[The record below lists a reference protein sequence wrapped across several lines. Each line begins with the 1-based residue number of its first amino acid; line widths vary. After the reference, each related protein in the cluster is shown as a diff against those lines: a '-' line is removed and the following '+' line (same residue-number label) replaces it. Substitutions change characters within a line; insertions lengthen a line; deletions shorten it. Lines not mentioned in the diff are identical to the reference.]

1 MITANMEQTR
11 RDHLIGNLFGY
22 KAILQSGIV
31 IKSELS
37 MECWNQ
43 LLDHI
48 YGMACD
54 VPWLREECGMVLVEA
69 VKSLHGHRKY
79 QECAKAVIGRLSTY
93 RLTATPEG
101 VAIWL
106 TVKAAYEEKT
116 PEILPGKIWH
126 AQDPLSSKERP
137 RLAKVLKENYQ
148 GGGEDGADDVVKT
161 AAANPNPTFAWNLV
175 FSEVLRRDN
184 DTGAA
189 KPELPQLWID
199 IVDSELAARGHGL
212 CSCF

>member
-1 MITANMEQTR
+1 MKQTR
-11 RDHLIGNLFGY
+11 RDHLIGKLFGY

-31 IKSELS
+31 IKPELS

-69 VKSLHGHRKY
+69 VKSLQGHKKY
-79 QECAKAVIGRLSTY
+79 QECAKEVIGRLSTY
-93 RLTATPEG
+93 KLVATPEG

-106 TVKAAYEEKT
+106 TVKAAYEEKV

-126 AQDPLSSKERP
+126 CQDPLSNKERS

-148 GGGEDGADDVVKT
+148 GGGEEGADGMVKT
-161 AAANPNPTFAWNLV
+161 AAANPNPTFTWDLV

-184 DTGAA
+184 DTGAT
-189 KPELPQLWID
+189 KPELPRFWID
-199 IVDSELAARGHGL
+199 IIDGKLVTKVRRQG
-212 CSCF
+212 